1 MSSEMSEQMDRSR
14 KQTLRRRAGRM
25 GRVLSIV
32 VAVAALSVLVV
43 ACGEEEAATT
53 HDPGGGESHSP
64 AGQGYGRGG
73 NGRIATALADLV
85 ERETLT
91 NEQVAVVEAAIEA
104 RIDET
109 PVQGGGGRDWTV
121 RLAQIETALDG
132 LVADGTLSPELA
144 EAVMMAIESRV
155 QVGEPSQ
162 GPTSPDGGT
171 ATPSSATGV

>member
-1 MSSEMSEQMDRSR
+1 
-14 KQTLRRRAGRM
+14 M
-25 GRVLSIV
+25 GRLLSIV

-53 HDPGGGESHSP
+53 HDPRGGESHSP
-64 AGQGYGRGG
+64 MGQGYGRGG
-73 NGRIATALADLV
+73 SGRIATALADLV

-144 EAVMMAIESRV
+144 EAVMTAIASRV
-155 QVGEPSQ
+155 PVREPSQ
-162 GPTSPDGGT
+162 GPASPDGGT
-171 ATPSSATGV
+171 ATPSSAIGV